1 MLLKEFQTLP
11 EDFKT
16 DSLQMYYDIL
26 SQKKTSLFVKR
37 CFDFIVSL
45 CMILIC
51 ALPMIIIAIAIK
63 LDSTGSVFY
72 RQERITKYGKAFRIY
87 KFRTMVSN
95 ADKLGTLVTVNND
108 ARITKVGR
116 FLRKYRLD
124 ELPQLINILFGDM
137 SFVGTRPEVRKYVDC
152 YEREMLATLLMPAG
166 VTSLACI
173 HYKDEET
180 LLQNACDA
188 DETYVKDILPEK
200 MKYNLE
206 YIKKFSFWY
215 DIKLLAMTV
224 WAVVKS

>member
-1 MLLKEFQTLP
+1 MSKLK
-11 EDFKT
+11 
-16 DSLQMYYDIL
+16 
-26 SQKKTSLFVKR
+26 V
-37 CFDFIVSL
+37 
-45 CMILIC
+45 
-51 ALPMIIIAIAIK
+51 
-63 LDSTGSVFY
+63 
-72 RQERITKYGKAFRIY
+72 
-87 KFRTMVSN
+87 
-95 ADKLGTLVTVNND
+95 
-108 ARITKVGR
+108 
-116 FLRKYRLD
+116 
-124 ELPQLINILFGDM
+124 
-137 SFVGTRPEVRKYVDC
+137 YVDC

-180 LLQNACDA
+180 LLQNASDA